1 MANHQLAL
9 SNYVSLF
16 ENMSKDDLVHLD
28 RFFTINAHFKDPF
41 NEVHSLENIRYIFE
55 HMFNS
60 LNKPSFTVDEAVLN
74 DDIAYI
80 KWQFK
85 AELKN
90 KPISLMGLSR
100 VVFNQQDLVSEHI
113 DYWDASEQFYM
124 KLPIIGSLLRFIQ
137 GKASAIKATN

>member
-9 SNYVSLF
+9 NDYVSLF
-16 ENMSKDDLVHLD
+16 ENMSRDDLVQLD
-28 RFFTINAHFKDPF
+28 RFFTTNAHFKDPF
-41 NEVHSLENIRYIFE
+41 NEVYSLEKIRYIFE

-60 LNKPSFTVDEAVLN
+60 LNNPSFTVDEAVLN
-74 DDIAYI
+74 ENIAYI

-85 AELKN
+85 AQLKS
-90 KPISLMGLSR
+90 KPITLMGLSR

-137 GKASAIKATN
+137 SKASAIKVTN